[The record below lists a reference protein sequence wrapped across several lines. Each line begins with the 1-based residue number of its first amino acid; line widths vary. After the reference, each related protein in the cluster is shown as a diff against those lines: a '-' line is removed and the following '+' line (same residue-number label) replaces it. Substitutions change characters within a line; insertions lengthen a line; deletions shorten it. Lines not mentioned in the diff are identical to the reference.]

1 MDSEMDA
8 AFQVVAFVVIPAGAE
23 EGGGKRTRLYLPQVK
38 DSVLLASCFNKHL
51 PALPQSLQFV
61 NSVQIKTH
69 K

>member
-1 MDSEMDA
+1 MDA
-8 AFQVVAFVVIPAGAE
+8 AFQVVAFVVISAGEWRE
-23 EGGGKRTRLYLPQVK
+23 ERRGENALIPEGEIIVM
-38 DSVLLASCFNKHL
+38 SCLNRHL